1 VLPRR
6 NRLRREK
13 DFRATYSGGRRYDLP
28 SMVLYVRAN
37 GEETVRIGFT
47 VGRKVGSAVVRNR
60 VKRLLR
66 ESCREILSTLR
77 PGFDGVFVARASS
90 RGMALPEVRR
100 LVASLF
106 QKAGMVVESGSRGN
120 ALPEDLRECGG
131 SSSA

>member
-1 VLPRR
+1 
-6 NRLRREK
+6 LRREK

-28 SMVLYVRAN
+28 RGVLYVRAS
-37 GEETVRIGFT
+37 GKKDVRIGFT

-66 ESCREILSTLR
+66 ESCKEILGTLR
-77 PGFDGVFVARASS
+77 PGFDAVFVARASL

-100 LVASLF
+100 LVATLF
-106 QKAGMVVESGSRGN
+106 QKAGMVVESGSSGSAVSGDVN
-120 ALPEDLRECGG
+120 ECGG